1 MTKGAASGFIQPRS
15 ACGKRCG
22 AGFTLI
28 ETIVVIAMTA
38 LIMVTLGTLLSYFY
52 KTNAYTLEQS
62 SAVAQAR
69 RSVEDAMHYMR
80 EASYGSD
87 GSYPIESA
95 ATSSITFYANV
106 ISDSA
111 IERVTYT
118 LQSGT
123 LYRTVAEPAGNPPS
137 YAGAL
142 AATTTVASSIV
153 NDPATPI
160 FRYFDDSGAELAAPV
175 DVSKVASIETTVVI
189 DTNINRA
196 PVSFTLSGGATLR
209 NLKTQL

>member
-1 MTKGAASGFIQPRS
+1 MTRDAVS
-15 ACGKRCG
+15 
-22 AGFTLI
+22 GFTLI
-28 ETIVVIAMTA
+28 ETIVVTAMTA

-69 RSVEDAMHYMR
+69 RGVEDVTRYMR

-87 GSYPIESA
+87 GSYPIGSA

-106 ISDSA
+106 NSDSA
-111 IERVTYT
+111 VERVTYT
-118 LQSGT
+118 LQGGT
-123 LYRTVAEPAGNPPS
+123 LYRAVAEPAGNPPS

-142 AATTTVASSIV
+142 PATTTVANAIV
-153 NDPATPI
+153 NDSATPV
-160 FRYFDDSGAELAAPV
+160 FRYFDDTGTELTAPV

-189 DTNINRA
+189 DTNLNRA